1 MVWKKGLKMNVI
13 IRKLESKDTEQLL
26 ALCDEIREHHREIL
40 GGYFLPQ
47 DDEFEKNNLTSLLE
61 DDKAIVLVA
70 VDETGVEG
78 LLLAEKRI
86 APYLEMPKIG
96 YIHNFGVFKKTRGK
110 GIARL
115 LMDAFYVEC
124 QKCGIQEIK
133 LGVFNKNRIAY
144 NFYEKYGFEAQEQ
157 KMSLMVK

>member
-1 MVWKKGLKMNVI
+1 MSVI
-13 IRKLESKDTEQLL
+13 IRKFESKDIEQLL
-26 ALCDEIREHHREIL
+26 VLCDEIREHHRELL

-47 DDEFEKNNLTSLLE
+47 DNEFEENNLTSLLV

-70 VDETGVEG
+70 VDDAGVEG
-78 LLLAEKRI
+78 LLLAEKRV

-96 YIHNFGVFKKTRGK
+96 YIHNFGVFKKARGK

-124 QKCGIQEIK
+124 KKLGIQEIK
-133 LGVFNKNRIAY
+133 LGVFNKNKIAY
-144 NFYEKYGFEAQEQ
+144 DFYEKYGFDAQEQ
-157 KMSLMVK
+157 KMSLRVK